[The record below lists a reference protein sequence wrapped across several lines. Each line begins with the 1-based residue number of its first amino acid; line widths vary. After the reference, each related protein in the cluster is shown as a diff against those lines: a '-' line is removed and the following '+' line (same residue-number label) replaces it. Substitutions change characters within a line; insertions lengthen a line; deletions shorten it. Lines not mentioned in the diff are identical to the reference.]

1 MGVTVATPRSCRG
14 HGPNPIF
21 MEGIKFKNTHD
32 PGHASL
38 FAHNQKNY
46 CNTKDCVSVQDF
58 YFSFCSVQFNIY
70 VLNIYI
76 FYILFKGA
84 FPFSFFASTFNF
96 NNDARIPVRK

>member
-1 MGVTVATPRSCRG
+1 ML
-14 HGPNPIF
+14 
-21 MEGIKFKNTHD
+21 
-32 PGHASL
+32 SL
-38 FAHNQKNY
+38 FYQKFLSSTVILTVPMSTPTGYGRVELDTVRCKNQKNY